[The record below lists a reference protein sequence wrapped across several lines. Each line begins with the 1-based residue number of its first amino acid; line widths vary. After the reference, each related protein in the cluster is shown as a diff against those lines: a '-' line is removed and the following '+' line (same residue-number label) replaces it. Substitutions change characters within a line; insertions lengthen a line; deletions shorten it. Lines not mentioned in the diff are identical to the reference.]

1 MAVDG
6 YLNFDTRINT
16 KGFQAGQKSILN
28 SIDTIKSAVFKLGTA
43 LGAVFGVKQIIDFGK
58 KAVESAAEIN
68 ASNSQLSQT
77 FGDLQNAA
85 ENAMQRVADSSGVV
99 KTRLQGVGTSIY
111 AFAKTTGMDS
121 AQALGM
127 MEDALNIAAD
137 SAAYYDRSLE
147 ETSESLKSFLKGNFE
162 NDAALGLSCT
172 ETTRNITANKLYGKS
187 FQELSE
193 SQKQLTLL
201 QMVKDANMLSG
212 AMGQASRE
220 ADGLENVLGNL
231 KESWKQFLSIIGQ
244 PVLQVTVNA
253 IKQMTAVIVKMTEYA
268 QNATNVLS
276 KMFGWNTSQD
286 SAISMANNTQSI
298 SDNISDSVENQNQLT
313 DAIEETANA
322 EERSLAG
329 FDEINKISGNTEVEI
344 QQEVTNDNIIPSQTV
359 EVTPVLTGSVEITA
373 DTNPFEDA
381 MKSAVDRIKA
391 LIKPFKIAWED
402 NSPQLVE
409 SIRSAFENIKEL
421 IRSVA
426 ESFETVWENG
436 SGELYISNIIILF
449 SDLFGIIG
457 DIAGA
462 LTTAWN
468 DNGTGEALIQSYFDR
483 WNALLE
489 LIHVIANDFREVWND
504 GTGIEICSNVFE
516 IITNINETVANLRER
531 FQIAWQENETGKG
544 IIQGILDIFNTILK
558 TINDITLDTEKWS
571 EKLDFSPLLTS
582 IHGLLKSLE
591 PFTENIGSG
600 LEWFYNNVLLPLAS
614 WTIENIIP
622 AFLALLSAVIKL
634 LNAVI
639 TTFKPLAKWLWD
651 NFLQPI
657 AEWTGGIIVS
667 VINGI
672 ADALTSVSDWIT
684 EHQTAVM
691 VMTGIV
697 SAFFAA
703 WGISTIGEFLI
714 NAGGI
719 VGILSKLKKGFE
731 LLTIAKIQD
740 KLESLQIIALYA
752 KDFIVSLGQTIAT
765 LAKEAAAWVTST
777 AVKVANAAAQGA
789 MTAATFAYNAACT
802 IATATTTA
810 FSAAISFLTS
820 PIGIVILIIGAL
832 IAISIA
838 LVKNWDT
845 VKGRLAGIWESIQ
858 ETLYSFFD
866 AWVAG
871 WNSIKKTISKFFEW
885 VSSKISYI
893 KEIGKNIINGLLEG
907 ITEFFDNPKQW
918 VKDHIFTPF
927 VNAFKNLFGIHSP
940 STVMAELGGYIV
952 DGLCNEISDS
962 ISKVKEIFEK
972 ILSTIKSVFE
982 FIGDW
987 FGEKFQLAWDG
998 IKNAFSGVKGFF
1010 EDVWNGI
1017 TGVFSHV
1024 TGWFK
1029 DKFSN
1034 AWEAVK
1040 NVFSKGGEI
1049 FTGITDG
1056 IFDTFKT
1063 IVNGLIDGINWVIS
1077 QPFDAINWALDGIRD
1092 IEIAGWYPFEW
1103 LPSID
1108 TPQIPYLAQGT
1119 VVPANYGNFL
1129 AVLGDNKK
1137 ETEVVSPL
1145 STIEQA
1151 VANAMKNNSV
1161 GVIHVHV
1168 DLDGREIGRVAVKAV
1183 NENKLR
1189 GGA

>member
-16 KGFQAGQKSILN
+16 KGFQAGQKSIVN
-28 SIDTIKSAVFKLGTA
+28 SIDAIKSAVFKLGTA
-43 LGAVFGVKQIIDFGK
+43 FGVTFGVNALANFSKGCVSSAREAGDALIGLQSIITGTGRDFSKAQKFLNEYVADGLVPMQNAVTAYKNLASRGYDDSQIQSVMLALKNSAMYGRQSSLTLGYAVQSATEGLKNENSILVDNAGVTKNVSVMWKDYASSIGTTYTNLTKQQKIQ
-58 KAVESAAEIN
+58 AEVNGILAETQFQMN
-68 ASNSQLSQT
+68 DASKASNS
-77 FGDLQNAA
+77 F
-85 ENAMQRVADSSGVV
+85 SG
-99 KTRLQGVGTSIY
+99 Q
-111 AFAKTTGMDS
+111 
-121 AQALGM
+121 
-127 MEDALNIAAD
+127 IA
-137 SAAYYDRSLE
+137 
-147 ETSESLKSFLKGNFE
+147 
-162 NDAALGLSCT
+162 
-172 ETTRNITANKLYGKS
+172 
-187 FQELSE
+187 
-193 SQKQLTLL
+193 
-201 QMVKDANMLSG
+201 MLSTNFTKFKVAIG
-212 AMGQASRE
+212 
-220 ADGLENVLGNL
+220 DVLINAL
-231 KESWKQFLSIIGQ
+231 Q
-244 PVLQVTVNA
+244 PVITFLNV
-253 IKQMTAVIVKMTEYA
+253 AVKSMTEYI
-268 QNATNVLS
+268 TTFS
-276 KMFGWNTSQD
+276 KMLGLKSYSQ
-286 SAISMANNTQSI
+286 SGTENNSYSNSGLV
-298 SDNISDSVENQNQLT
+298 SDASQVTDEIADSVENQNQLT
-313 DAIEETANA
+313 DAVEETANA

-329 FDEINKISGNTEVEI
+329 FDEINKISDNTEIEI
-344 QQEVTNDNIIPSQTV
+344 QQETTNDNIIPSQTV
-359 EVTPVLTGSVEITA
+359 EVTPVLSGSVEITA
-373 DTNPFEDA
+373 NTNSFEDA
-381 MKSAVDRIKA
+381 MKSAVERIKS
-391 LIKPFKIAWED
+391 LIQPFKIAWED

-558 TINDITLDTEKWS
+558 TINDITSDTKDWAET
-571 EKLDFSPLLTS
+571 LDFTPLLTS
-582 IHGLLKSLE
+582 IQGLLKSLE

-672 ADALTSVSDWIT
+672 ADALTKVSDWIT
-684 EHQTAVM
+684 EHQTLVQDFVIIVASIG
-691 VMTGIV
+691 TSLAIAGI
-697 SAFFAA
+697 
-703 WGISTIGEFLI
+703 I
-714 NAGGI
+714 NAVVTAFTAMGGI
-719 VGILSKLKKGFE
+719 MGILVTIE
-731 LLTIAKIQD
+731 LGL
-740 KLESLQIIALYA
+740 
-752 KDFIVSLGQTIAT
+752 QTIT
-765 LAKEAAAWVTST
+765 TVLAGAFT
-777 AVKVANAAAQGA
+777 A
-789 MTAATFAYNAACT
+789 
-802 IATATTTA
+802 
-810 FSAAISFLTS
+810 LLS
-820 PIGIVILIIGAL
+820 PVILIPVLIGAV
-832 IAISIA
+832 IAIGILLIKHWDEVKAIA
-838 LVKNWDT
+838 C
-845 VKGRLAGIWESIQ
+845 GIWESIQ

-1024 TGWFK
+1024 TDWFK

-1092 IEIAGWYPFEW
+1092 VEIAGWYPFEW

>member
-16 KGFQAGQKSILN
+16 KGFQAGQKSIVN

-313 DAIEETANA
+313 DAVEETANA

-329 FDEINKISGNTEVEI
+329 FDEINKISDNTEIEI
-344 QQEVTNDNIIPSQTV
+344 QQETTNDNIIPSQTV
-359 EVTPVLTGSVEITA
+359 EVTPVLSGSVEITA

-381 MKSAVDRIKA
+381 MKSAVERIKS
-391 LIKPFKIAWED
+391 LIQPLKIAWED

-489 LIHVIANDFREVWND
+489 LIHVISDDFREVWNN
-504 GTGIEICSNVFE
+504 GTGIEICSNILE

-558 TINDITLDTEKWS
+558 TINDITSDTKDWAET
-571 EKLDFSPLLTS
+571 LDFTPLLTS
-582 IHGLLKSLE
+582 IQGLLQSLA

-672 ADALTSVSDWIT
+672 ADALTKVSDWIT
-684 EHQTAVM
+684 EHQTLVQDFVIILASIG
-691 VMTGIV
+691 TSLAIAGI
-697 SAFFAA
+697 
-703 WGISTIGEFLI
+703 I
-714 NAGGI
+714 NAVVTAFTAMGGI
-719 VGILSKLKKGFE
+719 MGILVTIE
-731 LLTIAKIQD
+731 LGL
-740 KLESLQIIALYA
+740 
-752 KDFIVSLGQTIAT
+752 QTIT
-765 LAKEAAAWVTST
+765 TVLAGAFT
-777 AVKVANAAAQGA
+777 A
-789 MTAATFAYNAACT
+789 
-802 IATATTTA
+802 
-810 FSAAISFLTS
+810 LLS
-820 PIGIVILIIGAL
+820 PVILIPVLIGAV
-832 IAISIA
+832 IAIGILLIKHWDEVKAIA
-838 LVKNWDT
+838 C
-845 VKGRLAGIWESIQ
+845 GIWESIQ

-1040 NVFSKGGEI
+1040 NVFSKGGEV

-1092 IEIAGWYPFEW
+1092 VEIAGWYPFEW

-1151 VANAMKNNSV
+1151 VTNAMKNNSV

>member
-16 KGFQAGQKSILN
+16 KGFQAGQKSIVN

-43 LGAVFGVKQIIDFGK
+43 FGVTFGVNALANFSKGCVSSAREAGDALIGLQSIITGTGRDFSKAQKFLNEYVADGLVPMQNAVTAYKNLASRGYDDSQIQSVMLALKNSAMYGRQSSLTLGYAVQSATEGLKNENSILVDNAGVTKNVSVMWKDYASSIGTTYTNLTKQQKIQ
-58 KAVESAAEIN
+58 AEVNGILAETQFQMN
-68 ASNSQLSQT
+68 DASKASNS
-77 FGDLQNAA
+77 F
-85 ENAMQRVADSSGVV
+85 SG
-99 KTRLQGVGTSIY
+99 Q
-111 AFAKTTGMDS
+111 
-121 AQALGM
+121 
-127 MEDALNIAAD
+127 IA
-137 SAAYYDRSLE
+137 
-147 ETSESLKSFLKGNFE
+147 
-162 NDAALGLSCT
+162 
-172 ETTRNITANKLYGKS
+172 
-187 FQELSE
+187 
-193 SQKQLTLL
+193 
-201 QMVKDANMLSG
+201 MLSTNFTKFKVAIG
-212 AMGQASRE
+212 
-220 ADGLENVLGNL
+220 DVLINAL
-231 KESWKQFLSIIGQ
+231 Q
-244 PVLQVTVNA
+244 PVITFLNV
-253 IKQMTAVIVKMTEYA
+253 AVKSMTEYI
-268 QNATNVLS
+268 TTFS
-276 KMFGWNTSQD
+276 KMLGLKSYSQ
-286 SAISMANNTQSI
+286 SGTENNSYSNSGLV
-298 SDNISDSVENQNQLT
+298 SDASQVTDEIADSVENQNQLT
-313 DAIEETANA
+313 DAVEETANA

-329 FDEINKISGNTEVEI
+329 FDEINKISDNTEIEI
-344 QQEVTNDNIIPSQTV
+344 QQETTNDNIIPSQTV
-359 EVTPVLTGSVEITA
+359 EVTPVLSGSVEITA
-373 DTNPFEDA
+373 NTNSFEDA
-381 MKSAVDRIKA
+381 MKSAVERIKS
-391 LIKPFKIAWED
+391 LIQPFKIAWED

-558 TINDITLDTEKWS
+558 TINDITSDTKDWAET
-571 EKLDFSPLLTS
+571 LDFTPLLTS
-582 IHGLLKSLE
+582 IQGLLKSLE

-672 ADALTSVSDWIT
+672 ADALTKVSDWIT
-684 EHQTAVM
+684 EHQTLVQDFVIIVASIG
-691 VMTGIV
+691 TSLAIAGI
-697 SAFFAA
+697 
-703 WGISTIGEFLI
+703 I
-714 NAGGI
+714 NAVVTAFTAMGGI
-719 VGILSKLKKGFE
+719 MGILVTIE
-731 LLTIAKIQD
+731 LGL
-740 KLESLQIIALYA
+740 
-752 KDFIVSLGQTIAT
+752 QTIT
-765 LAKEAAAWVTST
+765 TVLAGAFT
-777 AVKVANAAAQGA
+777 A
-789 MTAATFAYNAACT
+789 
-802 IATATTTA
+802 
-810 FSAAISFLTS
+810 LLS
-820 PIGIVILIIGAL
+820 PVILIPVLIGAV
-832 IAISIA
+832 IAIGILLIKHWDEVKAIA
-838 LVKNWDT
+838 C
-845 VKGRLAGIWESIQ
+845 GIWESIQ

-1024 TGWFK
+1024 TDWFK

-1063 IVNGLIDGINWVIS
+1063 IVNGLIDGINWVIE
-1077 QPFDAINWALDGIRD
+1077 QPFNAINWALDNVRD

-1108 TPQIPYLAQGT
+1108 VPQIPYLAQGT

>member
-1 MAVDG
+1 MEE
-6 YLNFDTRINT
+6 
-16 KGFQAGQKSILN
+16 
-28 SIDTIKSAVFKLGTA
+28 A
-43 LGAVFGVKQIIDFGK
+43 LQI
-58 KAVESAAEIN
+58 
-68 ASNSQLSQT
+68 T
-77 FGDLQNAA
+77 
-85 ENAMQRVADSSGVV
+85 
-99 KTRLQGVGTSIY
+99 
-111 AFAKTTGMDS
+111 
-121 AQALGM
+121 
-127 MEDALNIAAD
+127 AD

-147 ETSESLKSFLKGNFE
+147 ETSESLQSFLKGNFE

-172 ETTRNITANKLYGKS
+172 ETTRNAAANKLYGKS

-201 QMVKDANMLSG
+201 QMVKDANALSG
-212 AMGQASRE
+212 ALGQASRE
-220 ADGLENVLGNL
+220 ADGWENVIGNL
-231 KESWKQFLSIIGQ
+231 KEAWKQFLAIIGQ
-244 PVLQVTVNA
+244 PILQLTVNV
-253 IKQMTAVIVKMTEYA
+253 IKQMTATITKMTEYA

-276 KMFGWNTSQD
+276 KMFGRNTSQD
-286 SAISMANNTQSI
+286 NTVSMANNTQSI
-298 SDNISDSVENQNQLT
+298 SDNISDSVENQNELT
-313 DAIEETANA
+313 QAVEETAKA
-322 EERSLAG
+322 EKKSLAG
-329 FDEINKISGNTEVEI
+329 FDEINTISDNTEVEI

-359 EVTPVLTGSVEITA
+359 EVTPVFTGSVEITA
-373 DTNPFEDA
+373 DTNQFEDA

-504 GTGIEICSNVFE
+504 GTGIEICSNIFE

-820 PIGIVILIIGAL
+820 PIGIVILVIGAL

-845 VKGRLAGIWESIQ
+845 VKGVVAGIWESIQ

-866 AWVAG
+866 ALVAG

-927 VNAFKNLFGIHSP
+927 VNAFKKLFGIHSP

-972 ILSTIKSVFE
+972 ILNTIKSVFE

-987 FGEKFQLAWDG
+987 FGEKFQNARDNISQIFDSIGEWFSNRWDDIKNAFQNVGNWFSEKFQLAWDG
-998 IKNAFSGVKGFF
+998 VKNAFSGVKGFF

-1024 TGWFK
+1024 TDWFK

-1063 IVNGLIDGINWVIS
+1063 IVNGLIDGINWVIE
-1077 QPFDAINWALDGIRD
+1077 QPFNAINWALDNVRD

-1108 TPQIPYLAQGT
+1108 VPQIPYLAQGT

-1129 AVLGDNKK
+1129 AVLGDNKR

-1151 VANAMKNNSV
+1151 VTNAMKNNSV

-1189 GGA
+1189 GGG

>member
-6 YLNFDTRINT
+6 YLNFDTKINT
-16 KGFQAGQKSILN
+16 KGFQAGQKSIVN
-28 SIDTIKSAVFKLGTA
+28 SIDTIKSAVFRLGTA
-43 LGAVFGVKQIIDFGK
+43 FGVTFGVNALANFSKGCVSSAREAGDALIGLQSIITGTGRDFSKAQKFLNEYVADGLVPMQNAVTAYKNLASRGYDDSQIQSVMLALKNSAMYGRQSSLTLGYAVQSATEGLKNENSILVDNAGVTKNVSVMWKEYASSIGTTYTNLTKQQKIQ
-58 KAVESAAEIN
+58 AEVNGILAETQFQMN
-68 ASNSQLSQT
+68 DASKASNS
-77 FGDLQNAA
+77 F
-85 ENAMQRVADSSGVV
+85 SG
-99 KTRLQGVGTSIY
+99 Q
-111 AFAKTTGMDS
+111 
-121 AQALGM
+121 
-127 MEDALNIAAD
+127 IA
-137 SAAYYDRSLE
+137 
-147 ETSESLKSFLKGNFE
+147 
-162 NDAALGLSCT
+162 
-172 ETTRNITANKLYGKS
+172 
-187 FQELSE
+187 
-193 SQKQLTLL
+193 
-201 QMVKDANMLSG
+201 MLSTNFTKFKVAIG
-212 AMGQASRE
+212 
-220 ADGLENVLGNL
+220 DVLINAL
-231 KESWKQFLSIIGQ
+231 Q
-244 PVLQVTVNA
+244 PVITFLNV
-253 IKQMTAVIVKMTEYA
+253 AVKSMTEYI
-268 QNATNVLS
+268 TTFS
-276 KMFGWNTSQD
+276 KMLGLKSYSQ
-286 SAISMANNTQSI
+286 SGTENNSYSNSGLV
-298 SDNISDSVENQNQLT
+298 SDASQVTDEISDSVENQNQLT
-313 DAIEETANA
+313 DAVEETAKA
-322 EERSLAG
+322 EKNSLAG
-329 FDEINKISGNTEVEI
+329 FDKINTITDNTEIEI
-344 QQEVTNDNIIPSQTV
+344 QQETTNDNIIPSQTV

-373 DTNPFEDA
+373 NTNPFEDA
-381 MKSAVDRIKA
+381 IKSAVERIKS
-391 LIKPFKIAWED
+391 LIQPFKIAWED

-421 IRSVA
+421 IQSVA

-436 SGELYISNIIILF
+436 SGELYISNIIILL

-489 LIHVIANDFREVWND
+489 LIHVISDDFREVWNN
-504 GTGIEICSNVFE
+504 GTGIEICSNILE

-558 TINDITLDTEKWS
+558 TINDITSDTKDWAET
-571 EKLDFSPLLTS
+571 LDFTPLLTS
-582 IHGLLKSLE
+582 IQGLLQSLA

-622 AFLALLSAVIKL
+622 AFLALLSVVIKL
-634 LNAVI
+634 LNSVI

-672 ADALTSVSDWIT
+672 ADALTKVSDWIT
-684 EHQTAVM
+684 EHQTLVQDFVIILASIG
-691 VMTGIV
+691 TSLAIAGIINSV
-697 SAFFAA
+697 VTAFTAM
-703 WGISTIGEFLI
+703 
-714 NAGGI
+714 GGI
-719 VGILSKLKKGFE
+719 MGILVAVE
-731 LLTIAKIQD
+731 L
-740 KLESLQIIALYA
+740 SLQTVTTVLAGAFTAL
-752 KDFIVSLGQTIAT
+752 L
-765 LAKEAAAWVTST
+765 
-777 AVKVANAAAQGA
+777 
-789 MTAATFAYNAACT
+789 
-802 IATATTTA
+802 
-810 FSAAISFLTS
+810 S
-820 PIGIVILIIGAL
+820 PVILIPVLIGAV
-832 IAISIA
+832 IAIGILLIKHWDEVKAIA
-838 LVKNWDT
+838 C
-845 VKGRLAGIWESIQ
+845 GIWESIQ

-885 VSSKISYI
+885 ISSKISYI

-907 ITEFFDNPKQW
+907 ITAFFDNPKQW
-918 VKDHIFTPF
+918 IKNHIFTPF

-962 ISKVKEIFEK
+962 ITKVKEIFEK
-972 ILSTIKSVFE
+972 ILNTIKSVFE

-987 FGEKFQLAWDG
+987 FGEKFQNARDNISQIFDSIGEWFGSRWDDIKNALYNVGDWFSEKFQLAWNG
-998 IKNAFSGVKGFF
+998 IKNAFSGVKSFF

-1024 TGWFK
+1024 TDWFK

-1151 VANAMKNNSV
+1151 VTNAMKNNSV

-1168 DLDGREIGRVAVKAV
+1168 DLDGHEIGRVAVKAV

>member
-16 KGFQAGQKSILN
+16 KGFQAGQKSIVN

-43 LGAVFGVKQIIDFGK
+43 FGVTFGVNALANFSKGCVSSAREAGDALIGLQSIITGTGRDFSKAQKFLNEYVADGLVPMQNAVTAYKNLASRGYDDSQIQSVMLALKNSAMYGRQSSLTLGYAVQSATEGLKNENSILVDNAGVTKNVSVMWKDYASSIGTTYTNLTKQQKIQ
-58 KAVESAAEIN
+58 AEVNGILAETQFQMN
-68 ASNSQLSQT
+68 DASKASNS
-77 FGDLQNAA
+77 F
-85 ENAMQRVADSSGVV
+85 SG
-99 KTRLQGVGTSIY
+99 Q
-111 AFAKTTGMDS
+111 
-121 AQALGM
+121 
-127 MEDALNIAAD
+127 IA
-137 SAAYYDRSLE
+137 
-147 ETSESLKSFLKGNFE
+147 
-162 NDAALGLSCT
+162 
-172 ETTRNITANKLYGKS
+172 
-187 FQELSE
+187 
-193 SQKQLTLL
+193 
-201 QMVKDANMLSG
+201 MLSTNFTKFKVAIG
-212 AMGQASRE
+212 
-220 ADGLENVLGNL
+220 DVLINAL
-231 KESWKQFLSIIGQ
+231 Q
-244 PVLQVTVNA
+244 PVITFLNV
-253 IKQMTAVIVKMTEYA
+253 AVKSMTEYI
-268 QNATNVLS
+268 TTFS
-276 KMFGWNTSQD
+276 KMLGLKSYSQ
-286 SAISMANNTQSI
+286 SGTENNSYSNSGLV
-298 SDNISDSVENQNQLT
+298 SDASQVTDEIADSVENQNQLT
-313 DAIEETANA
+313 DAVEETANA

-329 FDEINKISGNTEVEI
+329 FDEINKISDNTEIEI
-344 QQEVTNDNIIPSQTV
+344 QQETTNDNIIPSQTV
-359 EVTPVLTGSVEITA
+359 EVTPVLSGSVEITA
-373 DTNPFEDA
+373 NTNSFEDA
-381 MKSAVDRIKA
+381 MKSAVERIKS
-391 LIKPFKIAWED
+391 LIQPFKIAWED

-558 TINDITLDTEKWS
+558 TINDITSDTKDWAET
-571 EKLDFSPLLTS
+571 LDFTPLLTS
-582 IHGLLKSLE
+582 IQGLLKSLE

-684 EHQTAVM
+684 EHQTLVQDFVIIVASIG
-691 VMTGIV
+691 TSLAIAGI
-697 SAFFAA
+697 
-703 WGISTIGEFLI
+703 I
-714 NAGGI
+714 NAVVTAFTAMGGI
-719 VGILSKLKKGFE
+719 MGILVTIE
-731 LLTIAKIQD
+731 LGL
-740 KLESLQIIALYA
+740 
-752 KDFIVSLGQTIAT
+752 QTIT
-765 LAKEAAAWVTST
+765 TVLAGAFT
-777 AVKVANAAAQGA
+777 A
-789 MTAATFAYNAACT
+789 
-802 IATATTTA
+802 
-810 FSAAISFLTS
+810 LLS
-820 PIGIVILIIGAL
+820 PVILIPVLIGAV
-832 IAISIA
+832 IAIGILLIKHWDEVKAIA
-838 LVKNWDT
+838 C
-845 VKGRLAGIWESIQ
+845 GIWESIQ

-1024 TGWFK
+1024 TNWFK

>member
-16 KGFQAGQKSILN
+16 KGFQAGQKSIVN

-43 LGAVFGVKQIIDFGK
+43 FGVTFGVNALANFSKGCVSSAREAGDALIGLQSIITGTGRDFSKAQKFLNEYVADGLVPMQNAVTAYKNLASRGYDDSQIQSVMLALKNSAMYGRQSSLTLGYAVQSATEGLKNENSILVDNAGVTKNVSVMWKDYASSIGTTYTNLTKQQKIQ
-58 KAVESAAEIN
+58 AEVNGILAETQFQMN
-68 ASNSQLSQT
+68 DASKASNSFSGQ
-77 FGDLQNAA
+77 
-85 ENAMQRVADSSGVV
+85 VA
-99 KTRLQGVGTSIY
+99 
-111 AFAKTTGMDS
+111 
-121 AQALGM
+121 
-127 MEDALNIAAD
+127 
-137 SAAYYDRSLE
+137 
-147 ETSESLKSFLKGNFE
+147 
-162 NDAALGLSCT
+162 
-172 ETTRNITANKLYGKS
+172 
-187 FQELSE
+187 
-193 SQKQLTLL
+193 
-201 QMVKDANMLSG
+201 MLSTNFTKFKVAIG
-212 AMGQASRE
+212 
-220 ADGLENVLGNL
+220 DVLINAL
-231 KESWKQFLSIIGQ
+231 Q
-244 PVLQVTVNA
+244 PVITFLNS
-253 IKQMTAVIVKMTEYA
+253 AVKSMTEYI
-268 QNATNVLS
+268 TTFS
-276 KMFGWNTSQD
+276 KMLGLKSYSQ
-286 SAISMANNTQSI
+286 SGTENNSYSNSGLV
-298 SDNISDSVENQNQLT
+298 SDASQVTDEIADSVENQNQLT
-313 DAIEETANA
+313 DAVEETANA

-329 FDEINKISGNTEVEI
+329 FDEINKISDNTEIEI
-344 QQEVTNDNIIPSQTV
+344 QQETTNDNIIPSQTV
-359 EVTPVLTGSVEITA
+359 EVTPVLSGSVEITA

-381 MKSAVDRIKA
+381 MKSAVERIKS
-391 LIKPFKIAWED
+391 LIQPFKIAWED

-421 IRSVA
+421 IRSIA

-436 SGELYISNIIILF
+436 SGELYISNIIILL

-489 LIHVIANDFREVWND
+489 LIHVISDDFREVWNN
-504 GTGIEICSNVFE
+504 GTGIEICSNILE

-558 TINDITLDTEKWS
+558 TINDITSDTKDWAET
-571 EKLDFSPLLTS
+571 LDFTPLLTS
-582 IHGLLKSLE
+582 IQGLLQSLA
-591 PFTENIGSG
+591 PFTENICSG

-672 ADALTSVSDWIT
+672 ADALTKVSDWIT
-684 EHQTAVM
+684 EHQTLVQDFVIILASIG
-691 VMTGIV
+691 TSLAIAGI
-697 SAFFAA
+697 
-703 WGISTIGEFLI
+703 I
-714 NAGGI
+714 NAVVTAFTAMGGI
-719 VGILSKLKKGFE
+719 MGILVTIE
-731 LLTIAKIQD
+731 LGL
-740 KLESLQIIALYA
+740 
-752 KDFIVSLGQTIAT
+752 QTIT
-765 LAKEAAAWVTST
+765 TVLAGAFT
-777 AVKVANAAAQGA
+777 A
-789 MTAATFAYNAACT
+789 
-802 IATATTTA
+802 
-810 FSAAISFLTS
+810 LLS
-820 PIGIVILIIGAL
+820 PVILIPVLIGAV
-832 IAISIA
+832 IAIGILLIKHWNEVKAIA
-838 LVKNWDT
+838 C
-845 VKGRLAGIWESIQ
+845 GIWESIQ

-871 WNSIKKTISKFFEW
+871 WNSIKDFIGNIWQDITGFFAEAW
-885 VSSKISYI
+885 KKIT
-893 KEIGKNIINGLLEG
+893 EIFKNIGSWFSDRWNDIKNAL
-907 ITEFFDNPKQW
+907 FDVEKW
-918 VKDHIFTPF
+918 FGDIFRKAYTKVTDTF
-927 VNAFKNLFGIHSP
+927 KNIGNWFSDRWDDIKNAFSSVGKWFKEKFQN
-940 STVMAELGGYIV
+940 AR
-952 DGLCNEISDS
+952 DNISQIFDS
-962 ISKVKEIFEK
+962 IGEWFSNRWDD
-972 ILSTIKSVFE
+972 IKNAFQNV
-982 FIGDW
+982 GNW

-1024 TGWFK
+1024 TDWFK

-1092 IEIAGWYPFEW
+1092 VEIAGWYPFEW

>member
-1 MAVDG
+1 M
-6 YLNFDTRINT
+6 
-16 KGFQAGQKSILN
+16 
-28 SIDTIKSAVFKLGTA
+28 FKLGTA

-313 DAIEETANA
+313 DAVEETANA

-329 FDEINKISGNTEVEI
+329 FDEINKISDNTEIEI
-344 QQEVTNDNIIPSQTV
+344 QQETTNDNIIPSQTV
-359 EVTPVLTGSVEITA
+359 EVTPVLSGSVEITA

-381 MKSAVDRIKA
+381 MKSAVERIKS
-391 LIKPFKIAWED
+391 LIQPLKIAWED

-504 GTGIEICSNVFE
+504 GTGIEICSNIFE

-582 IHGLLKSLE
+582 IHGLLKSLA

-672 ADALTSVSDWIT
+672 ADALTNVSDWIT
-684 EHQTAVM
+684 EHQTLVQDFVIIVASIG
-691 VMTGIV
+691 TSLAIAGI
-697 SAFFAA
+697 
-703 WGISTIGEFLI
+703 I
-714 NAGGI
+714 NAVVTAFTAMGGI
-719 VGILSKLKKGFE
+719 MGILVTIE
-731 LLTIAKIQD
+731 LGL
-740 KLESLQIIALYA
+740 
-752 KDFIVSLGQTIAT
+752 QTIT
-765 LAKEAAAWVTST
+765 TVLAGAFT
-777 AVKVANAAAQGA
+777 A
-789 MTAATFAYNAACT
+789 
-802 IATATTTA
+802 
-810 FSAAISFLTS
+810 LLS
-820 PIGIVILIIGAL
+820 PVILIPVLIGAV
-832 IAISIA
+832 IAIGILLIKHWDEVKAIA
-838 LVKNWDT
+838 C
-845 VKGRLAGIWESIQ
+845 GIWESIQ

-918 VKDHIFTPF
+918 VKEHIFTPF
-927 VNAFKNLFGIHSP
+927 VNAFKKLFGIHSP

-952 DGLCNEISDS
+952 AGLCNEISDS

-987 FGEKFQLAWDG
+987 FGEKFQNARDNISQIFDSIGEWFSNRWDDIKNAFQNVGNWFSEKFQLAWDG
-998 IKNAFSGVKGFF
+998 VKNAFSGVKGFF

-1024 TGWFK
+1024 TDWFK

-1063 IVNGLIDGINWVIS
+1063 IVNGLIDGINWVIE
-1077 QPFDAINWALDGIRD
+1077 QPFNAINWALDNVRD

-1108 TPQIPYLAQGT
+1108 VPQIPYLAQGT

-1129 AVLGDNKK
+1129 AVLGDNKR

-1151 VANAMKNNSV
+1151 VTNAMKNNSV

-1189 GGA
+1189 GGG

>member
-16 KGFQAGQKSILN
+16 KGFQAGQKSIVN
-28 SIDTIKSAVFKLGTA
+28 SIDAIKSAVFKLGTA
-43 LGAVFGVKQIIDFGK
+43 FGVTFGVNALANFSKGCVSSAREAGDALIGLQSIITGTGRDFSKAQKFLNEYVADGLVPMQNAVTAYKNLASRGYDDSQIQSVMLALKNSAMYGRQSSLTLGYAVQSATEGLKNENSILVDNAGVTKNVSVMWKDYASSIGTTYTNLTKQQKIQ
-58 KAVESAAEIN
+58 AEVNGILAETQFQMN
-68 ASNSQLSQT
+68 DASKASNS
-77 FGDLQNAA
+77 F
-85 ENAMQRVADSSGVV
+85 SG
-99 KTRLQGVGTSIY
+99 Q
-111 AFAKTTGMDS
+111 
-121 AQALGM
+121 
-127 MEDALNIAAD
+127 IA
-137 SAAYYDRSLE
+137 
-147 ETSESLKSFLKGNFE
+147 
-162 NDAALGLSCT
+162 
-172 ETTRNITANKLYGKS
+172 
-187 FQELSE
+187 
-193 SQKQLTLL
+193 
-201 QMVKDANMLSG
+201 MLSTNFTKFKVAIG
-212 AMGQASRE
+212 
-220 ADGLENVLGNL
+220 DVLINAL
-231 KESWKQFLSIIGQ
+231 Q
-244 PVLQVTVNA
+244 PVITFLNV
-253 IKQMTAVIVKMTEYA
+253 AVKSMTEYI
-268 QNATNVLS
+268 TTFS
-276 KMFGWNTSQD
+276 KMLGLKSYSQ
-286 SAISMANNTQSI
+286 SGTENNSYSNSGLV
-298 SDNISDSVENQNQLT
+298 SDASQVTDEIADSVENQNQLT
-313 DAIEETANA
+313 DAVEETANA

-329 FDEINKISGNTEVEI
+329 FDEINKISDNTEIEI
-344 QQEVTNDNIIPSQTV
+344 QQETTNDNIIPSQTV
-359 EVTPVLTGSVEITA
+359 EVTPVLSGSVEITA
-373 DTNPFEDA
+373 NTNSFEDA
-381 MKSAVDRIKA
+381 MKSAVERIKS
-391 LIKPFKIAWED
+391 LIQPFKIAWED

-672 ADALTSVSDWIT
+672 ADALTNMSDWIT
-684 EHQTAVM
+684 EHQTLVQNFVLFVASIG
-691 VMTGIV
+691 TSLAIAGI
-697 SAFFAA
+697 
-703 WGISTIGEFLI
+703 I
-714 NAGGI
+714 NAVVTAFTAMGGI
-719 VGILSKLKKGFE
+719 MGILVTIE
-731 LLTIAKIQD
+731 LGL
-740 KLESLQIIALYA
+740 
-752 KDFIVSLGQTIAT
+752 QTIT
-765 LAKEAAAWVTST
+765 TVLAGAFT
-777 AVKVANAAAQGA
+777 A
-789 MTAATFAYNAACT
+789 
-802 IATATTTA
+802 
-810 FSAAISFLTS
+810 LLS
-820 PIGIVILIIGAL
+820 PVILIPVLIGAV
-832 IAISIA
+832 IAIGILLIKHWDEVKAIA
-838 LVKNWDT
+838 C
-845 VKGRLAGIWESIQ
+845 GIWESIQ

-1040 NVFSKGGEI
+1040 NVFSKGGEV

-1092 IEIAGWYPFEW
+1092 VEIAGWYPFEW

-1189 GGA
+1189 GGG

>member
-16 KGFQAGQKSILN
+16 KGFQAGQKSIVN

-43 LGAVFGVKQIIDFGK
+43 FGVTFGVNALANFSKGCVSSAREAGDALIGLQSIITGTGRDFSKAQKFLNEYVADGLVPMQNAVTAYKNLASRGYDDSQIQSVMLALKNSAMYGRQSSLTLGYAVQSATEGLKNENSILVDNAGVTKNVSVMWKDYASSIGTTYTNLTKQQKIQ
-58 KAVESAAEIN
+58 AEVNGILAETQFQMN
-68 ASNSQLSQT
+68 DASKASNS
-77 FGDLQNAA
+77 F
-85 ENAMQRVADSSGVV
+85 SG
-99 KTRLQGVGTSIY
+99 Q
-111 AFAKTTGMDS
+111 
-121 AQALGM
+121 
-127 MEDALNIAAD
+127 IA
-137 SAAYYDRSLE
+137 
-147 ETSESLKSFLKGNFE
+147 
-162 NDAALGLSCT
+162 
-172 ETTRNITANKLYGKS
+172 
-187 FQELSE
+187 
-193 SQKQLTLL
+193 
-201 QMVKDANMLSG
+201 MLSTNFTKFKVAIG
-212 AMGQASRE
+212 
-220 ADGLENVLGNL
+220 DVLINAL
-231 KESWKQFLSIIGQ
+231 Q
-244 PVLQVTVNA
+244 PVITFLNV
-253 IKQMTAVIVKMTEYA
+253 AVKSMTEYI
-268 QNATNVLS
+268 TTFS
-276 KMFGWNTSQD
+276 KMLGLKSYSQ
-286 SAISMANNTQSI
+286 SGTENNSYSNSGLV
-298 SDNISDSVENQNQLT
+298 SDASQVTDEIADSVENQNQLT
-313 DAIEETANA
+313 DAVEETANA

-329 FDEINKISGNTEVEI
+329 FDEINKISDNTEIEI
-344 QQEVTNDNIIPSQTV
+344 QQETTNDNIIPSQTV
-359 EVTPVLTGSVEITA
+359 EVTPVLSGSVEITA
-373 DTNPFEDA
+373 NTNSFEDA
-381 MKSAVDRIKA
+381 MKSAVERIKS
-391 LIKPFKIAWED
+391 LIQPFKIAWED

-558 TINDITLDTEKWS
+558 TINDITSDTKDWAET
-571 EKLDFSPLLTS
+571 LDFTPLLTS
-582 IHGLLKSLE
+582 IQGLLKSLE

-672 ADALTSVSDWIT
+672 ADALTKVSDWIT
-684 EHQTAVM
+684 EHQTLVQDFVIIVASIG
-691 VMTGIV
+691 TSLAIAGI
-697 SAFFAA
+697 
-703 WGISTIGEFLI
+703 I
-714 NAGGI
+714 NAVVTAFTAMGGI
-719 VGILSKLKKGFE
+719 MGILVTIE
-731 LLTIAKIQD
+731 LGL
-740 KLESLQIIALYA
+740 
-752 KDFIVSLGQTIAT
+752 QTIT
-765 LAKEAAAWVTST
+765 TVLAGAFT
-777 AVKVANAAAQGA
+777 A
-789 MTAATFAYNAACT
+789 
-802 IATATTTA
+802 
-810 FSAAISFLTS
+810 LLS
-820 PIGIVILIIGAL
+820 PVILIPVLIGAV
-832 IAISIA
+832 IAIGILLIKHWDEVKAIA
-838 LVKNWDT
+838 C
-845 VKGRLAGIWESIQ
+845 GIWESIQ

-1024 TGWFK
+1024 TDWFK

-1092 IEIAGWYPFEW
+1092 VEIAGWYPFEW

>member
-1 MAVDG
+1 
-6 YLNFDTRINT
+6 
-16 KGFQAGQKSILN
+16 
-28 SIDTIKSAVFKLGTA
+28 
-43 LGAVFGVKQIIDFGK
+43 
-58 KAVESAAEIN
+58 
-68 ASNSQLSQT
+68 
-77 FGDLQNAA
+77 
-85 ENAMQRVADSSGVV
+85 
-99 KTRLQGVGTSIY
+99 
-111 AFAKTTGMDS
+111 
-121 AQALGM
+121 
-127 MEDALNIAAD
+127 
-137 SAAYYDRSLE
+137 
-147 ETSESLKSFLKGNFE
+147 
-162 NDAALGLSCT
+162 
-172 ETTRNITANKLYGKS
+172 
-187 FQELSE
+187 
-193 SQKQLTLL
+193 
-201 QMVKDANMLSG
+201 
-212 AMGQASRE
+212 
-220 ADGLENVLGNL
+220 
-231 KESWKQFLSIIGQ
+231 
-244 PVLQVTVNA
+244 
-253 IKQMTAVIVKMTEYA
+253 
-268 QNATNVLS
+268 
-276 KMFGWNTSQD
+276 
-286 SAISMANNTQSI
+286 
-298 SDNISDSVENQNQLT
+298 
-313 DAIEETANA
+313 
-322 EERSLAG
+322 
-329 FDEINKISGNTEVEI
+329 
-344 QQEVTNDNIIPSQTV
+344 
-359 EVTPVLTGSVEITA
+359 
-373 DTNPFEDA
+373 
-381 MKSAVDRIKA
+381 MKSAVERIKS
-391 LIKPFKIAWED
+391 LIQPLKIAWED

-421 IRSVA
+421 IQSVA

-457 DIAGA
+457 DISGT

-483 WNALLE
+483 WNELLE
-489 LIHVIANDFREVWND
+489 LIHVISDDFREVWND
-504 GTGIEICSNVFE
+504 GTGIEICSNIFE
-516 IITNINETVANLRER
+516 IITNINETVTNLRDR
-531 FQIAWQENETGKG
+531 FTEAWQENETGKG
-544 IIQGILDIFNTILK
+544 IIQGIFDIFNEILK
-558 TINDITLDTEKWS
+558 TINDITSDTKDWAET
-571 EKLDFSPLLTS
+571 LDFTPLLTS
-582 IHGLLKSLE
+582 IHGLLQSLA

-614 WTIENIIP
+614 WTIQNIIP
-622 AFLALLSAVIKL
+622 AFLTLLSATIKL
-634 LNAVI
+634 LNSVI
-639 TTFKPLAKWLWD
+639 TPFKPLAEWLWD

-672 ADALTSVSDWIT
+672 ADALTKVSDWIT
-684 EHQTAVM
+684 EHQTLVQDF
-691 VMTGIV
+691 VIV
-697 SAFFAA
+697 LAS
-703 WGISTIGEFLI
+703 IGTSLAIAGLI
-714 NAGGI
+714 NSVVTAFTAMGGI
-719 VGILSKLKKGFE
+719 LGTLVAAE
-731 LLTIAKIQD
+731 LG
-740 KLESLQIIALYA
+740 LQT
-752 KDFIVSLGQTIAT
+752 V
-765 LAKEAAAWVTST
+765 
-777 AVKVANAAAQGA
+777 
-789 MTAATFAYNAACT
+789 
-802 IATATTTA
+802 TTA
-810 FSAAISFLTS
+810 LAGAFTALLS
-820 PIGIVILIIGAL
+820 PVILIPVLIGAV
-832 IAISIA
+832 IAIGILLIKHWDEVKAIA
-838 LVKNWDT
+838 C
-845 VKGRLAGIWESIQ
+845 GIWESIQ

-885 VSSKISYI
+885 ISSKISYI

-907 ITEFFDNPKQW
+907 ITAFFDNPKQW
-918 VKDHIFTPF
+918 IKDHIFTPF
-927 VNAFKNLFGIHSP
+927 INAFKNLFGIHSP

-962 ISKVKEIFEK
+962 ITKVKEIFEE
-972 ILSTIKSVFE
+972 ILTTIQSVFE
-982 FIGDW
+982 MIGDW

-1010 EDVWNGI
+1010 EEVWNGI
-1017 TGVFSHV
+1017 TRVFSHV
-1024 TGWFK
+1024 TDWFK

-1077 QPFDAINWALDGIRD
+1077 QPFDAINWALDNVRY

-1151 VANAMKNNSV
+1151 VANAMKNNNSS

>member
-16 KGFQAGQKSILN
+16 KGFQAGQKSIVN

-313 DAIEETANA
+313 DAVEETANA

-329 FDEINKISGNTEVEI
+329 FDEINKISDNTEVEI

-684 EHQTAVM
+684 EHQTLVQDFVIIVASIG
-691 VMTGIV
+691 TSLAIAGI
-697 SAFFAA
+697 
-703 WGISTIGEFLI
+703 I
-714 NAGGI
+714 NAVVTAFTAMGGI
-719 VGILSKLKKGFE
+719 MGILVTIE
-731 LLTIAKIQD
+731 LGL
-740 KLESLQIIALYA
+740 
-752 KDFIVSLGQTIAT
+752 QTIT
-765 LAKEAAAWVTST
+765 TVLAGAFT
-777 AVKVANAAAQGA
+777 A
-789 MTAATFAYNAACT
+789 
-802 IATATTTA
+802 
-810 FSAAISFLTS
+810 LLS
-820 PIGIVILIIGAL
+820 PVILIPVLIGAV
-832 IAISIA
+832 IAIGILLIKHWDEVKAIA
-838 LVKNWDT
+838 C
-845 VKGRLAGIWESIQ
+845 GIWESIQ

-1024 TGWFK
+1024 TNWFK

-1129 AVLGDNKK
+1129 AVLGDNKR

-1168 DLDGREIGRVAVKAV
+1168 DIDGREIGRVAVKAV

-1189 GGA
+1189 GGG

>member
-16 KGFQAGQKSILN
+16 KGFAKGISGIKEKLVG
-28 SIDTIKSAVFKLGTA
+28 IKSAVSKFGTTIA
-43 LGAVFGVKQIIDFGK
+43 AAFSTAAIVSFSKSAI
-58 KAVESAAEIN
+58 ESAAEIK
-68 ASNSQLSQT
+68 AANSQMEQT
-77 FGDLQNAA
+77 FGSLYNAA
-85 ENAMQRVADSSGVV
+85 DEAMKRVAETSGIVQ
-99 KTRLQGVGTSIY
+99 TRLQGVGTSIY
-111 AFAKTTGMDS
+111 AFAKTSGMDS
-121 AQALGM
+121 SSALKM
-127 MEDALNIAAD
+127 MEEALQVTAD

-147 ETSESLKSFLKGNFE
+147 ETSESLQSFLKGNFE

-172 ETTRNITANKLYGKS
+172 ETTRNAAANKLYGKS

-201 QMVKDANMLSG
+201 QMVKDANALSG
-212 AMGQASRE
+212 ALGQASRE
-220 ADGLENVLGNL
+220 ADGWENVIGNL
-231 KESWKQFLSIIGQ
+231 KEAWKQFLAIIGQ
-244 PVLQVTVNA
+244 PILQLTVNV
-253 IKQMTAVIVKMTEYA
+253 IKQMTATITKMTEYA

-276 KMFGWNTSQD
+276 KMFGRNTSQD
-286 SAISMANNTQSI
+286 NTVSMANNTQSI
-298 SDNISDSVENQNQLT
+298 SDNISDSVENQNELT
-313 DAIEETANA
+313 QAVEETAKA
-322 EERSLAG
+322 EKNSLAG
-329 FDEINKISGNTEVEI
+329 FDEINTITDNTEIEVK
-344 QQEVTNDNIIPSQTV
+344 QESQNNNIIPSQTV
-359 EVTPVLTGSVEITA
+359 EVTPVLSGSVEITA

-381 MKSAVDRIKA
+381 MKSAVERIKS
-391 LIKPFKIAWED
+391 LIQPFKIAWED

-516 IITNINETVANLRER
+516 IITNINETVTNLRER

-558 TINDITLDTEKWS
+558 TINDITSDTKDWAET
-571 EKLDFSPLLTS
+571 LDFTPLLTS
-582 IHGLLKSLE
+582 IQGLLQSLA

-684 EHQTAVM
+684 EHQTLVQDFVIILASIG
-691 VMTGIV
+691 TSLAIAGI
-697 SAFFAA
+697 
-703 WGISTIGEFLI
+703 I
-714 NAGGI
+714 NAVVTAFTAMGGI
-719 VGILSKLKKGFE
+719 MGILVTIE
-731 LLTIAKIQD
+731 LGL
-740 KLESLQIIALYA
+740 
-752 KDFIVSLGQTIAT
+752 QTIT
-765 LAKEAAAWVTST
+765 TVLAGAFT
-777 AVKVANAAAQGA
+777 A
-789 MTAATFAYNAACT
+789 
-802 IATATTTA
+802 
-810 FSAAISFLTS
+810 LLS
-820 PIGIVILIIGAL
+820 PVILIPVLIGAV
-832 IAISIA
+832 IAIGILLIKHWNEVKAIA
-838 LVKNWDT
+838 C
-845 VKGRLAGIWESIQ
+845 GIWESIQ

-871 WNSIKKTISKFFEW
+871 WNSIKDFIGNIWQDITGFFAEAW
-885 VSSKISYI
+885 KKIT
-893 KEIGKNIINGLLEG
+893 EIFKNIGSWFSDRWNDIKNAL
-907 ITEFFDNPKQW
+907 FDVEKW
-918 VKDHIFTPF
+918 FGDIFRKAYTKVTDTF
-927 VNAFKNLFGIHSP
+927 KNIGNWFSDRWDDIKNAFSSVGKWFKEKFQN
-940 STVMAELGGYIV
+940 AR
-952 DGLCNEISDS
+952 DNISQIFDS
-962 ISKVKEIFEK
+962 IGEWFSNRWDD
-972 ILSTIKSVFE
+972 IKNAFQNV
-982 FIGDW
+982 GNW

-1024 TGWFK
+1024 TDWFK

-1092 IEIAGWYPFEW
+1092 VEIAGWYPFEW

-1161 GVIHVHV
+1161 GAIHVHV
-1168 DLDGREIGRVAVKAV
+1168 ELDGREIGRVAVKAV

>member
-16 KGFQAGQKSILN
+16 KGFAKGISGIKEKLVG
-28 SIDTIKSAVFKLGTA
+28 IKSAVSKFGTTIA
-43 LGAVFGVKQIIDFGK
+43 AAFSTAAIVSFSKSAI
-58 KAVESAAEIN
+58 ESAAEIN
-68 ASNSQLSQT
+68 ASNSQMEQT
-77 FGDLQNAA
+77 FGGLYSSAD
-85 ENAMQRVADSSGVV
+85 EAMKRVAETSGIVQ
-99 KTRLQGVGTSIY
+99 TRLQGVGTSIY

-121 AQALGM
+121 SSALKM
-127 MEDALNIAAD
+127 MEEALQVTAD

-147 ETSESLKSFLKGNFE
+147 ETSESLQSFLKGNFE

-172 ETTRNITANKLYGKS
+172 ETTRNATANKLYGKS

-201 QMVKDANMLSG
+201 QMVKDANALSG
-212 AMGQASRE
+212 ALGQASRE
-220 ADGLENVLGNL
+220 ADGWENVIGNL
-231 KESWKQFLSIIGQ
+231 KEAWKQFLAIIGQ
-244 PVLQVTVNA
+244 PILQLTVNV
-253 IKQMTAVIVKMTEYA
+253 IKQMTATITKMTEYA

-276 KMFGWNTSQD
+276 KMFGRNTSQD
-286 SAISMANNTQSI
+286 NTVSMANNTQSI

-313 DAIEETANA
+313 DAVEETANA

-329 FDEINKISGNTEVEI
+329 FDEINKISDNTEVEI

-373 DTNPFEDA
+373 DTNQFEDA
-381 MKSAVDRIKA
+381 MKSAVERIKS
-391 LIKPFKIAWED
+391 LIQPFKIAWED

-516 IITNINETVANLRER
+516 IITNINETIANLRER

-684 EHQTAVM
+684 EHQTLVQDFVIIVASIG
-691 VMTGIV
+691 TSLAIAGI
-697 SAFFAA
+697 
-703 WGISTIGEFLI
+703 I
-714 NAGGI
+714 NAVVTAFTAMGGI
-719 VGILSKLKKGFE
+719 MGILVTIE
-731 LLTIAKIQD
+731 LGL
-740 KLESLQIIALYA
+740 
-752 KDFIVSLGQTIAT
+752 QTIT
-765 LAKEAAAWVTST
+765 TVLAGAFT
-777 AVKVANAAAQGA
+777 A
-789 MTAATFAYNAACT
+789 
-802 IATATTTA
+802 
-810 FSAAISFLTS
+810 LLS
-820 PIGIVILIIGAL
+820 PVILIPVLIGAV
-832 IAISIA
+832 IAIGILLIKHWDEVKAIA
-838 LVKNWDT
+838 C
-845 VKGRLAGIWESIQ
+845 GIWESIQ

-1040 NVFSKGGEI
+1040 NVFSKGGEV

-1092 IEIAGWYPFEW
+1092 AEIAGWYPFEW

>member
-16 KGFQAGQKSILN
+16 KGFQAGQKSIVN

-43 LGAVFGVKQIIDFGK
+43 FGVTFGVNALANFSKGCVSSAREAGDALIGLQSIITGTGRDFSKAQKFLNEYVADGLVPMQNAVTAYKNLASRGYDDSQIQSVMLALKNSAMYGRQSSLTLGYAVQSATEGLKNENSILVDNAGVTKNVSVMWKDYASSIGTTYTNLTKQQKIQ
-58 KAVESAAEIN
+58 AEVNGILAETQFQMN
-68 ASNSQLSQT
+68 DASKASNSFSGQ
-77 FGDLQNAA
+77 
-85 ENAMQRVADSSGVV
+85 VA
-99 KTRLQGVGTSIY
+99 
-111 AFAKTTGMDS
+111 
-121 AQALGM
+121 
-127 MEDALNIAAD
+127 
-137 SAAYYDRSLE
+137 
-147 ETSESLKSFLKGNFE
+147 
-162 NDAALGLSCT
+162 
-172 ETTRNITANKLYGKS
+172 
-187 FQELSE
+187 
-193 SQKQLTLL
+193 
-201 QMVKDANMLSG
+201 MLSTNFTKFKVAIG
-212 AMGQASRE
+212 
-220 ADGLENVLGNL
+220 DVLINAL
-231 KESWKQFLSIIGQ
+231 Q
-244 PVLQVTVNA
+244 PVITFLNS
-253 IKQMTAVIVKMTEYA
+253 AVKSMTEYI
-268 QNATNVLS
+268 TTFS
-276 KMFGWNTSQD
+276 KMLGLKSYSKSGSENNNSSGSRLVSDASQVTD
-286 SAISMANNTQSI
+286 EIA
-298 SDNISDSVENQNQLT
+298 DSVENQNQLT
-313 DAIEETANA
+313 DAVEETANA

-329 FDEINKISGNTEVEI
+329 FDEINKISDNTEVEI

-373 DTNPFEDA
+373 DTNSFEDA

-672 ADALTSVSDWIT
+672 ADALTNMSDWIT
-684 EHQTAVM
+684 EHQTLVQNFVLFVASIG
-691 VMTGIV
+691 TSLAIAGI
-697 SAFFAA
+697 
-703 WGISTIGEFLI
+703 I
-714 NAGGI
+714 NAVVTAFTAMGGI
-719 VGILSKLKKGFE
+719 MGILVTIE
-731 LLTIAKIQD
+731 LGL
-740 KLESLQIIALYA
+740 
-752 KDFIVSLGQTIAT
+752 QTIT
-765 LAKEAAAWVTST
+765 TVLAGAFT
-777 AVKVANAAAQGA
+777 A
-789 MTAATFAYNAACT
+789 
-802 IATATTTA
+802 
-810 FSAAISFLTS
+810 LLS
-820 PIGIVILIIGAL
+820 PVILIPVLIGAV
-832 IAISIA
+832 IAIGILLIKHWDEVKAIA
-838 LVKNWDT
+838 C
-845 VKGRLAGIWESIQ
+845 GIWESIQ

-1040 NVFSKGGEI
+1040 NVFSKGGEV

-1092 IEIAGWYPFEW
+1092 VEIAGWYPFEW

-1189 GGA
+1189 GGG

>member
-1 MAVDG
+1 MAIDG
-6 YLNFDTRINT
+6 YLNFDTKINT
-16 KGFQAGQKSILN
+16 KGFQAGQKSIVN
-28 SIDTIKSAVFKLGTA
+28 SIDTIKSAVFRLGTA
-43 LGAVFGVKQIIDFGK
+43 FGVTFGVNALANFSKGCVSSAREAGDALIGLQSIITGTGRDFSKAQKFLNEYVADGLVPMQNAVTAYKNLASRGYDDSQIQSVMLALKNSAMYGRQSSLTLGYAVQSATEGLKNENSILVDNAGVTKNVSVMWKEYASSIGTTYTNLTKQQKIQ
-58 KAVESAAEIN
+58 AEVNGILAETQFQMN
-68 ASNSQLSQT
+68 DASKASNS
-77 FGDLQNAA
+77 F
-85 ENAMQRVADSSGVV
+85 SG
-99 KTRLQGVGTSIY
+99 Q
-111 AFAKTTGMDS
+111 
-121 AQALGM
+121 
-127 MEDALNIAAD
+127 IA
-137 SAAYYDRSLE
+137 
-147 ETSESLKSFLKGNFE
+147 
-162 NDAALGLSCT
+162 
-172 ETTRNITANKLYGKS
+172 
-187 FQELSE
+187 
-193 SQKQLTLL
+193 
-201 QMVKDANMLSG
+201 MLSTNFTKFKVAIG
-212 AMGQASRE
+212 
-220 ADGLENVLGNL
+220 DVLINAL
-231 KESWKQFLSIIGQ
+231 Q
-244 PVLQVTVNA
+244 PVITFLNV
-253 IKQMTAVIVKMTEYA
+253 AVKSMTEYI
-268 QNATNVLS
+268 TTFS
-276 KMFGWNTSQD
+276 KMLGLKSYSQ
-286 SAISMANNTQSI
+286 SGTENNSYSNSGLV
-298 SDNISDSVENQNQLT
+298 SDASQVTDEISDSVENQNQLT
-313 DAIEETANA
+313 DAVEETAKA
-322 EERSLAG
+322 EKNSLAG
-329 FDEINKISGNTEVEI
+329 FDEINTITDNTEIEI
-344 QQEVTNDNIIPSQTV
+344 QQETTNDNIIPSQTV

-373 DTNPFEDA
+373 NTNPFEDA
-381 MKSAVDRIKA
+381 MKSAVERIKS
-391 LIKPFKIAWED
+391 LIQPFKIAWED

-421 IRSVA
+421 IQSVA

-436 SGELYISNIIILF
+436 SGELYISNIIILL

-468 DNGTGEALIQSYFDR
+468 DNGTG
-483 WNALLE
+483 
-489 LIHVIANDFREVWND
+489 
-504 GTGIEICSNVFE
+504 IEICSNILE

-558 TINDITLDTEKWS
+558 TINDITSDTKDWAET
-571 EKLDFSPLLTS
+571 LDFTPLLTS
-582 IHGLLKSLE
+582 IQGLLQSLA

-622 AFLALLSAVIKL
+622 AFLALLSVVIKL
-634 LNAVI
+634 LNSVI

-672 ADALTSVSDWIT
+672 ADALTKVSDWIT
-684 EHQTAVM
+684 EHQTLVQDFVIILASIG
-691 VMTGIV
+691 TSLAIAGIINSV
-697 SAFFAA
+697 VTAFTAM
-703 WGISTIGEFLI
+703 
-714 NAGGI
+714 GGI
-719 VGILSKLKKGFE
+719 MGILVAVE
-731 LLTIAKIQD
+731 L
-740 KLESLQIIALYA
+740 SLQTVTTVLAGAFTAL
-752 KDFIVSLGQTIAT
+752 L
-765 LAKEAAAWVTST
+765 
-777 AVKVANAAAQGA
+777 
-789 MTAATFAYNAACT
+789 
-802 IATATTTA
+802 
-810 FSAAISFLTS
+810 S
-820 PIGIVILIIGAL
+820 PVILIPVLIGAV
-832 IAISIA
+832 IAIGILLIKHWDEVKAIA
-838 LVKNWDT
+838 C
-845 VKGRLAGIWESIQ
+845 GIWESIQ

-885 VSSKISYI
+885 ISSKISYI

-907 ITEFFDNPKQW
+907 ITAFFDNPKQW
-918 VKDHIFTPF
+918 IKDHIFTPF

-962 ISKVKEIFEK
+962 ITKVKEIFEK
-972 ILSTIKSVFE
+972 ILNTIKSVFE

-987 FGEKFQLAWDG
+987 FGEKFQNARDNISQIFDSIGEWFSNRWNDIKNALYNVGDWFSEKFQLAWDG

-1024 TGWFK
+1024 TDWFK

-1151 VANAMKNNSV
+1151 VTNAMKNNSV

>member
-16 KGFQAGQKSILN
+16 KGFQAGQKSIVN

-313 DAIEETANA
+313 DAVEETANA

-329 FDEINKISGNTEVEI
+329 FDEINKISDNTEVEI

-558 TINDITLDTEKWS
+558 TINDITSDTKDWAET
-571 EKLDFSPLLTS
+571 LDFTPLLTS
-582 IHGLLKSLE
+582 IQGLLKSLE

-672 ADALTSVSDWIT
+672 ADALTKVSDWIT
-684 EHQTAVM
+684 EHQTLVQDFVIIVASIG
-691 VMTGIV
+691 TSLAIAGI
-697 SAFFAA
+697 
-703 WGISTIGEFLI
+703 I
-714 NAGGI
+714 NAVVTAFTAMGGI
-719 VGILSKLKKGFE
+719 MGILVTIE
-731 LLTIAKIQD
+731 LGL
-740 KLESLQIIALYA
+740 
-752 KDFIVSLGQTIAT
+752 QTIT
-765 LAKEAAAWVTST
+765 TVLAGAFT
-777 AVKVANAAAQGA
+777 A
-789 MTAATFAYNAACT
+789 
-802 IATATTTA
+802 
-810 FSAAISFLTS
+810 LLS
-820 PIGIVILIIGAL
+820 PVILIPVLIGAV
-832 IAISIA
+832 IAIGILLIKHWDEVKAIA
-838 LVKNWDT
+838 C
-845 VKGRLAGIWESIQ
+845 GIWESIQ

-1024 TGWFK
+1024 TDWFK

-1063 IVNGLIDGINWVIS
+1063 IVNGLIDGINWVIE
-1077 QPFDAINWALDGIRD
+1077 QPFNAINWALDNVRD

-1108 TPQIPYLAQGT
+1108 VPQIPYLAQGT

>member
-16 KGFQAGQKSILN
+16 KGFQAGQKSIVN

-43 LGAVFGVKQIIDFGK
+43 FGVTFGVNALANFSKGCVSSAREAGDALIGLQSIITGTGRDFSKAQKFLNEYVADGLVPMQNAVTAYKNLASRGYDDSQIQSVMLALKNSAMYGRQSSLTLGYAVQSATEGLKNENSILVDNAGVTKNVSVMWKDYASSIGTTYTNLTKQQKIQ
-58 KAVESAAEIN
+58 AEVNGILAETQFQMN
-68 ASNSQLSQT
+68 DASKASNS
-77 FGDLQNAA
+77 F
-85 ENAMQRVADSSGVV
+85 SG
-99 KTRLQGVGTSIY
+99 Q
-111 AFAKTTGMDS
+111 
-121 AQALGM
+121 
-127 MEDALNIAAD
+127 IA
-137 SAAYYDRSLE
+137 
-147 ETSESLKSFLKGNFE
+147 
-162 NDAALGLSCT
+162 
-172 ETTRNITANKLYGKS
+172 
-187 FQELSE
+187 
-193 SQKQLTLL
+193 
-201 QMVKDANMLSG
+201 MLSTNFTKFKVAIG
-212 AMGQASRE
+212 
-220 ADGLENVLGNL
+220 DVLINAL
-231 KESWKQFLSIIGQ
+231 Q
-244 PVLQVTVNA
+244 PVITFLNV
-253 IKQMTAVIVKMTEYA
+253 AVKSMTEYI
-268 QNATNVLS
+268 TTFS
-276 KMFGWNTSQD
+276 KMLGLKSYSQ
-286 SAISMANNTQSI
+286 SGTENNSYSNSGLV
-298 SDNISDSVENQNQLT
+298 SDASQVTDEIADSVENQNQLT
-313 DAIEETANA
+313 DAVEETANA

-329 FDEINKISGNTEVEI
+329 FDEINKISDNTEIEI
-344 QQEVTNDNIIPSQTV
+344 QQETTNDNIIPSQTV
-359 EVTPVLTGSVEITA
+359 EVTPVLSGSVEITA

-381 MKSAVDRIKA
+381 MKSAVERIKS
-391 LIKPFKIAWED
+391 LIQPFKIAWED

-421 IRSVA
+421 IRSIA

-436 SGELYISNIIILF
+436 SGELYISNIIILL

-489 LIHVIANDFREVWND
+489 LIHVISDDFREVWNN
-504 GTGIEICSNVFE
+504 GTGIEICSNILE

-558 TINDITLDTEKWS
+558 TINDITSDTKDWAET
-571 EKLDFSPLLTS
+571 LDFTPLLTS
-582 IHGLLKSLE
+582 IQGLLQSLA

-657 AEWTGGIIVS
+657 AEWRGGIIVS

-672 ADALTSVSDWIT
+672 ADALTKVSDWIT
-684 EHQTAVM
+684 EHQTLVQDFVIILASIG
-691 VMTGIV
+691 TSLAIAGI
-697 SAFFAA
+697 
-703 WGISTIGEFLI
+703 I
-714 NAGGI
+714 NAVVTAFTAMGGI
-719 VGILSKLKKGFE
+719 MGILVTIE
-731 LLTIAKIQD
+731 LGL
-740 KLESLQIIALYA
+740 
-752 KDFIVSLGQTIAT
+752 QTIT
-765 LAKEAAAWVTST
+765 TVLAGAFT
-777 AVKVANAAAQGA
+777 A
-789 MTAATFAYNAACT
+789 
-802 IATATTTA
+802 
-810 FSAAISFLTS
+810 LLS
-820 PIGIVILIIGAL
+820 PVILIPVLIGAV
-832 IAISIA
+832 IAIGILLIKHWDEVKAIA
-838 LVKNWDT
+838 C
-845 VKGRLAGIWESIQ
+845 GIWESIQ

-871 WNSIKKTISKFFEW
+871 CNSIKKTISKFFEW
-885 VSSKISYI
+885 ISSKISYI

-907 ITEFFDNPKQW
+907 ITAFFDNPKQW
-918 VKDHIFTPF
+918 IKDHIFTPF

-1040 NVFSKGGEI
+1040 NVFSKGGEV

-1092 IEIAGWYPFEW
+1092 VEIAGWYPFEW

-1189 GGA
+1189 GGG

>member
-16 KGFQAGQKSILN
+16 KGFQAGQKSIVN

-43 LGAVFGVKQIIDFGK
+43 FGVTFGVNALANFSKGCVSSAREAGDALIGLQSIITGTGRDFSKAQKFLNEYVADGLVPMQNAVTAYKNLASRGYDDSQIQSVMLALKNSAMYGRQSSLTLGYAVQSATEGLKNENSILVDNAGVTKNVSVMWKDYASSIGTTYTNLTKQQKIQ
-58 KAVESAAEIN
+58 AEVNGILAETQFQMN
-68 ASNSQLSQT
+68 DASKASNSFSGQ
-77 FGDLQNAA
+77 
-85 ENAMQRVADSSGVV
+85 VA
-99 KTRLQGVGTSIY
+99 
-111 AFAKTTGMDS
+111 
-121 AQALGM
+121 
-127 MEDALNIAAD
+127 
-137 SAAYYDRSLE
+137 
-147 ETSESLKSFLKGNFE
+147 
-162 NDAALGLSCT
+162 
-172 ETTRNITANKLYGKS
+172 
-187 FQELSE
+187 
-193 SQKQLTLL
+193 
-201 QMVKDANMLSG
+201 MLSTNFTKFKVAIG
-212 AMGQASRE
+212 
-220 ADGLENVLGNL
+220 DVLINAL
-231 KESWKQFLSIIGQ
+231 Q
-244 PVLQVTVNA
+244 PVITFLNS
-253 IKQMTAVIVKMTEYA
+253 AVKSMTEYI
-268 QNATNVLS
+268 TTFS
-276 KMFGWNTSQD
+276 KMLGLKSYSKSGSENNNSSGSGLVSDASQVTD
-286 SAISMANNTQSI
+286 EIA
-298 SDNISDSVENQNQLT
+298 DSVENQNQLT
-313 DAIEETANA
+313 DAVEETANA

-329 FDEINKISGNTEVEI
+329 FDEINKISDNTEVEI

-504 GTGIEICSNVFE
+504 GTGIEICSNIFE

-684 EHQTAVM
+684 EHQTLVQDFVIIVASIGTSLAIAGIINAVVTAFTAM
-691 VMTGIV
+691 GGIMGILSTITAILTGAFTALLSPVILIPVLIGIAIAVIVLFFKHLDDIIDWLDEKV
-697 SAFFAA
+697 SAF
-703 WGISTIGEFLI
+703 I
-714 NAGGI
+714 
-719 VGILSKLKKGFE
+719 
-731 LLTIAKIQD
+731 
-740 KLESLQIIALYA
+740 
-752 KDFIVSLGQTIAT
+752 DFGNNIVSGLFEGI
-765 LAKEAAAWVTST
+765 K
-777 AVKVANAAAQGA
+777 K
-789 MTAATFAYNAACT
+789 
-802 IATATTTA
+802 
-810 FSAAISFLTS
+810 S
-820 PIGIVILIIGAL
+820 PIGKLVDKF
-832 IAISIA
+832 
-838 LVKNWDT
+838 LVK
-845 VKGRLAGIWESIQ
+845 
-858 ETLYSFFD
+858 
-866 AWVAG
+866 
-871 WNSIKKTISKFFEW
+871 
-885 VSSKISYI
+885 
-893 KEIGKNIINGLLEG
+893 
-907 ITEFFDNPKQW
+907 
-918 VKDHIFTPF
+918 PF
-927 VNAFKNLFGIHSP
+927 VHFFKKLFGIHSP
-940 STVMAELGGYIV
+940 STVMAEFGGYIIA
-952 DGLCNEISDS
+952 GLLNAISDG

-972 ILSTIKSVFE
+972 ILNTIKSVFE

-987 FGEKFQLAWDG
+987 FGEKFQNARDNISQIFDSIGEWFSNRWDDIKNAFQNVGNWFSEKFQLAWDG
-998 IKNAFSGVKGFF
+998 VKNAFSGVKGFF

-1024 TGWFK
+1024 TDWFK

-1063 IVNGLIDGINWVIS
+1063 IVNGLIDGINWVIE
-1077 QPFDAINWALDGIRD
+1077 QPFNAINWALDNVRD

-1108 TPQIPYLAQGT
+1108 VPQIPYLAQGT

-1151 VANAMKNNSV
+1151 VTNAMKNNSV

-1189 GGA
+1189 GGG

>member
-16 KGFQAGQKSILN
+16 KGFAKGISGIKEKLVG
-28 SIDTIKSAVFKLGTA
+28 IKSAVSKFGTTIA
-43 LGAVFGVKQIIDFGK
+43 AAFSTAAIVSFSKSAI
-58 KAVESAAEIN
+58 ESAAEIN
-68 ASNSQLSQT
+68 ASNSQMEQT
-77 FGDLQNAA
+77 FGGLYSSAD
-85 ENAMQRVADSSGVV
+85 EAMKRVAETSGIVQ
-99 KTRLQGVGTSIY
+99 TRLQGVGTSIY
-111 AFAKTTGMDS
+111 AFAKTSGMDS
-121 AQALGM
+121 SSALKM
-127 MEDALNIAAD
+127 MEEALQVTAD

-147 ETSESLKSFLKGNFE
+147 ETSESLQSFLKGNFE

-172 ETTRNITANKLYGKS
+172 ETTRNATANKLYGKS

-201 QMVKDANMLSG
+201 QMVKDANALSG
-212 AMGQASRE
+212 ALGQASRE
-220 ADGLENVLGNL
+220 ADGWENVIGNL
-231 KESWKQFLSIIGQ
+231 KEAWKQFLAIIGQ
-244 PVLQVTVNA
+244 PILQLTVNV
-253 IKQMTAVIVKMTEYA
+253 IKQMTATITKMTEYA

-276 KMFGWNTSQD
+276 KMFGRNTSQD
-286 SAISMANNTQSI
+286 NTVSMANNTQSI
-298 SDNISDSVENQNQLT
+298 SDNISDSVENQNELT
-313 DAIEETANA
+313 QAVEETAKA
-322 EERSLAG
+322 EKNSLAG
-329 FDEINKISGNTEVEI
+329 FDEINTITDNTEIEVK
-344 QQEVTNDNIIPSQTV
+344 QESQNNNIIPSQTV
-359 EVTPVLTGSVEITA
+359 EVTPVLSGSVEITA

-381 MKSAVDRIKA
+381 MKSAVERIKS
-391 LIKPFKIAWED
+391 LIQPFKIAWED

-421 IRSVA
+421 IRSIA

-558 TINDITLDTEKWS
+558 TINDITSDTKDWAET
-571 EKLDFSPLLTS
+571 LDFTPLLTS
-582 IHGLLKSLE
+582 IQGLLQSLA

-672 ADALTSVSDWIT
+672 ADALTKVSDWIT
-684 EHQTAVM
+684 EHQTLVQDFVIILASIG
-691 VMTGIV
+691 TSLAIAGI
-697 SAFFAA
+697 
-703 WGISTIGEFLI
+703 I
-714 NAGGI
+714 NAVVTAFTAMGGI
-719 VGILSKLKKGFE
+719 MGILVTIE
-731 LLTIAKIQD
+731 LGL
-740 KLESLQIIALYA
+740 
-752 KDFIVSLGQTIAT
+752 QTIT
-765 LAKEAAAWVTST
+765 TVLAGAFT
-777 AVKVANAAAQGA
+777 A
-789 MTAATFAYNAACT
+789 
-802 IATATTTA
+802 
-810 FSAAISFLTS
+810 LLS
-820 PIGIVILIIGAL
+820 PVILIPVLIGAV
-832 IAISIA
+832 IAIGILLIKHWDEVKAIA
-838 LVKNWDT
+838 C
-845 VKGRLAGIWESIQ
+845 GIWESIQ

-871 WNSIKKTISKFFEW
+871 WNSIKDFIGNIWQDITGFFAEAW
-885 VSSKISYI
+885 KKIT
-893 KEIGKNIINGLLEG
+893 EIFKNIGSWFSDRWNDIKNAL
-907 ITEFFDNPKQW
+907 FDVEKW
-918 VKDHIFTPF
+918 FGDIFRKAYTKVTDTF
-927 VNAFKNLFGIHSP
+927 KNIGNWFSDRWDDIKNAFSSVGKWFKEKFQN
-940 STVMAELGGYIV
+940 AR
-952 DGLCNEISDS
+952 DNISQIFDS
-962 ISKVKEIFEK
+962 
-972 ILSTIKSVFE
+972 
-982 FIGDW
+982 IGDW
-987 FGEKFQLAWDG
+987 FGSRWDDIKNALYNVGDWFSEKFQLAWDG

-1024 TGWFK
+1024 TDWFK

-1092 IEIAGWYPFEW
+1092 VEIAGWYPFEW

-1151 VANAMKNNSV
+1151 VTNAMKNNSV

>member
-6 YLNFDTRINT
+6 YLNFDTKINT
-16 KGFQAGQKSILN
+16 KGFQAGQKSIIN
-28 SIDTIKSAVFKLGTA
+28 SVDAIKSSVLKLGTA
-43 LGAVFGVKQIIDFGK
+43 FGVTFGANALANFSKGCVSSAREAGDALIGLQSIITGTGRDFSKAQKFLNEYVSDGLVPMQNAVTAYKNLAARGYDDSQIQSVMLALKNSAMYGRQSSLTLGYAVQSATEGLKNENSILVDNAGVTKNVSVMWKEYASSIGTTYTNLTKQQKIQ
-58 KAVESAAEIN
+58 AEVNGILAETQFQMN
-68 ASNSQLSQT
+68 DASKASNS
-77 FGDLQNAA
+77 F
-85 ENAMQRVADSSGVV
+85 SG
-99 KTRLQGVGTSIY
+99 Q
-111 AFAKTTGMDS
+111 
-121 AQALGM
+121 
-127 MEDALNIAAD
+127 IA
-137 SAAYYDRSLE
+137 
-147 ETSESLKSFLKGNFE
+147 
-162 NDAALGLSCT
+162 
-172 ETTRNITANKLYGKS
+172 
-187 FQELSE
+187 
-193 SQKQLTLL
+193 
-201 QMVKDANMLSG
+201 MLSTNFTKFKVAIG
-212 AMGQASRE
+212 
-220 ADGLENVLGNL
+220 DVLINAL
-231 KESWKQFLSIIGQ
+231 Q
-244 PVLQVTVNA
+244 PVITFLNV
-253 IKQMTAVIVKMTEYA
+253 AVKSMTEYI
-268 QNATNVLS
+268 TTFS
-276 KMFGWNTSQD
+276 KMLGLKSYSQ
-286 SAISMANNTQSI
+286 SGTENNSGLV
-298 SDNISDSVENQNQLT
+298 SDASQVTDEISDSVENQNQLT
-313 DAIEETANA
+313 DAVEETAEA
-322 EERSLAG
+322 EKNSLAG
-329 FDEINKISGNTEVEI
+329 FDEINTITDNTEIEI
-344 QQEVTNDNIIPSQTV
+344 QQETTNDNIIPSQTV

-373 DTNPFEDA
+373 NTNPFEDA
-381 MKSAVDRIKA
+381 MKSAVERIKS
-391 LIKPFKIAWED
+391 LIQPLKIAWED

-421 IRSVA
+421 IQSVA

-457 DIAGA
+457 DISGT

-483 WNALLE
+483 WNELLE
-489 LIHVIANDFREVWND
+489 LIHVISDDFREVWND
-504 GTGIEICSNVFE
+504 GTGIEICSNIFE
-516 IITNINETVANLRER
+516 IITNINETVTNLRDR
-531 FQIAWQENETGKG
+531 FTAAWQENETGKG
-544 IIQGILDIFNTILK
+544 IIQGIFDIFNEILK
-558 TINDITLDTEKWS
+558 TINDITSDTKDWAET
-571 EKLDFSPLLTS
+571 LDFTPLLTS
-582 IHGLLKSLE
+582 IHGLLQSLA

-614 WTIENIIP
+614 WTIQNIIP
-622 AFLALLSAVIKL
+622 AFLTLLSATIKL
-634 LNAVI
+634 LNSVI
-639 TTFKPLAKWLWD
+639 TPFKPLAEWLWD

-672 ADALTSVSDWIT
+672 ADALTKVSDWIT
-684 EHQTAVM
+684 EHQTLVQDF
-691 VMTGIV
+691 VIV
-697 SAFFAA
+697 LASIGTSLAIAGVINSVVTAFTAM
-703 WGISTIGEFLI
+703 
-714 NAGGI
+714 GGI
-719 VGILSKLKKGFE
+719 LGTLVAAE
-731 LLTIAKIQD
+731 LG
-740 KLESLQIIALYA
+740 LQT
-752 KDFIVSLGQTIAT
+752 V
-765 LAKEAAAWVTST
+765 
-777 AVKVANAAAQGA
+777 
-789 MTAATFAYNAACT
+789 
-802 IATATTTA
+802 TTA
-810 FSAAISFLTS
+810 LAGAFTTLLS
-820 PIGIVILIIGAL
+820 PVILIPVLIGAV
-832 IAISIA
+832 IAIGILLIKHWDEVKAIA
-838 LVKNWDT
+838 C
-845 VKGRLAGIWESIQ
+845 GIWESIQ

-885 VSSKISYI
+885 ISSKISYI

-907 ITEFFDNPKQW
+907 ITAFFDNPKQW
-918 VKDHIFTPF
+918 IKDHIFTPF
-927 VNAFKNLFGIHSP
+927 INAFKNLFGIHSP
-940 STVMAELGGYIV
+940 SIVMAELGGYIV

-962 ISKVKEIFEK
+962 ITKVKEIFEE
-972 ILSTIKSVFE
+972 ILTTIQSVFE
-982 FIGDW
+982 MIGDW

-1010 EDVWNGI
+1010 EEVWNGI
-1017 TGVFSHV
+1017 TRVFSHV
-1024 TGWFK
+1024 TDWFK

-1056 IFDTFKT
+1056 IFNTFKT

-1077 QPFDAINWALDGIRD
+1077 QPFDAINWALDNVRY

-1151 VANAMKNNSV
+1151 VANAMKNNNSS

>member
-16 KGFQAGQKSILN
+16 KGFQAGQKSIVN

-504 GTGIEICSNVFE
+504 GTGIEICSNIFE

>member
-16 KGFQAGQKSILN
+16 KGFQAGQKSIVN

-43 LGAVFGVKQIIDFGK
+43 FGVTFGVNALANFSKGCVSSAREAGDALIGLQSIITGTGRDFSKAQKFLNEYVADGLVPMQNAVTAYKNLASRGYDDSQIQSVMLALKNSAMYGRQSSLTLGYAVQSATEGLKNENSILVDNAGVTKNVSVMWKDYASSIGTTYTNLTKQQKIQ
-58 KAVESAAEIN
+58 AEVNGILAETQFQMN
-68 ASNSQLSQT
+68 DASKASNSFSGQ
-77 FGDLQNAA
+77 
-85 ENAMQRVADSSGVV
+85 VA
-99 KTRLQGVGTSIY
+99 
-111 AFAKTTGMDS
+111 
-121 AQALGM
+121 
-127 MEDALNIAAD
+127 
-137 SAAYYDRSLE
+137 
-147 ETSESLKSFLKGNFE
+147 
-162 NDAALGLSCT
+162 
-172 ETTRNITANKLYGKS
+172 
-187 FQELSE
+187 
-193 SQKQLTLL
+193 
-201 QMVKDANMLSG
+201 MLSTNFTKFKVAIG
-212 AMGQASRE
+212 
-220 ADGLENVLGNL
+220 DVLINAL
-231 KESWKQFLSIIGQ
+231 Q
-244 PVLQVTVNA
+244 PVITFLNS
-253 IKQMTAVIVKMTEYA
+253 AVKSMTEYI
-268 QNATNVLS
+268 TTFS
-276 KMFGWNTSQD
+276 KMLGLKSYSKSGSENNNSSGSGLVSDASQVTD
-286 SAISMANNTQSI
+286 EIA
-298 SDNISDSVENQNQLT
+298 DSVENQNQLT
-313 DAIEETANA
+313 DAVEETANA

-329 FDEINKISGNTEVEI
+329 FDEINKISDNTEVEI

-504 GTGIEICSNVFE
+504 GTGIEICSNIFE

-684 EHQTAVM
+684 EHQTLVQDFVIIVASIGTSLAIAGIINAVVTAFTAM
-691 VMTGIV
+691 GGIMGILSTITAILTGAFTALLSPVILIPVLIGIAIAVIVLFFKHLDDIIDWLDEKV
-697 SAFFAA
+697 SAF
-703 WGISTIGEFLI
+703 I
-714 NAGGI
+714 
-719 VGILSKLKKGFE
+719 
-731 LLTIAKIQD
+731 
-740 KLESLQIIALYA
+740 
-752 KDFIVSLGQTIAT
+752 DFGNNIVSGLFEGI
-765 LAKEAAAWVTST
+765 K
-777 AVKVANAAAQGA
+777 K
-789 MTAATFAYNAACT
+789 
-802 IATATTTA
+802 
-810 FSAAISFLTS
+810 S
-820 PIGIVILIIGAL
+820 PIEKLVDKF
-832 IAISIA
+832 
-838 LVKNWDT
+838 LVK
-845 VKGRLAGIWESIQ
+845 
-858 ETLYSFFD
+858 
-866 AWVAG
+866 
-871 WNSIKKTISKFFEW
+871 
-885 VSSKISYI
+885 
-893 KEIGKNIINGLLEG
+893 
-907 ITEFFDNPKQW
+907 
-918 VKDHIFTPF
+918 PF
-927 VNAFKNLFGIHSP
+927 VHFFKKLFGIHSP
-940 STVMAELGGYIV
+940 STVMAEFGGYIIA
-952 DGLCNEISDS
+952 GLLNAISDG

-972 ILSTIKSVFE
+972 ILNTIKSVFE

-987 FGEKFQLAWDG
+987 FGEKFQNARDNISQIFDSIGEWFSNRWDDIKNAFQNVGNWFSEKFQLAWDG
-998 IKNAFSGVKGFF
+998 VKNAFSGVKGFF

-1024 TGWFK
+1024 TDWFK

-1063 IVNGLIDGINWVIS
+1063 IVNGLIDGINWVIE
-1077 QPFDAINWALDGIRD
+1077 QPFNAINWALDNVRD

-1108 TPQIPYLAQGT
+1108 VPQIPYLAQGT

-1151 VANAMKNNSV
+1151 VTNAMKNNSV

-1189 GGA
+1189 GGG